1 MNGVPFRNDLE
12 LARLQHMPVLLAVSC
27 VRCRRHNS
35 VRVTSAAYGPCA
47 VTDPPPLCCA
57 VARHCTRFAASA
69 VVAAE
74 SNINQA
80 LEVLD

>member
-47 VTDPPPLCCA
+47 VTDPPPLCWSWHA
-57 VARHCTRFAASA
+57 ADARFDASA

-74 SNINQA
+74 KDINQA
-80 LEVLD
+80 LESA